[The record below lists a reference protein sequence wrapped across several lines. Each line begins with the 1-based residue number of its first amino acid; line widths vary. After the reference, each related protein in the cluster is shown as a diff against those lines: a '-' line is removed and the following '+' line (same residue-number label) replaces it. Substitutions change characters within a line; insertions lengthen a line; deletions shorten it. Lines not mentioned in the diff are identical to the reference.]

1 LLSVAVPTHRAQAS
15 DTLTLLN
22 VSYDATRD
30 MFTEVN
36 EVFTRQWR
44 ERTGDDLLIRQSH
57 GGSARQARAV
67 MEGLQADVVT
77 LGLAYDVD
85 AIAERTTLLP
95 TNWQTRLPHGS
106 CPAYSTIV
114 FLVRA
119 GNPKGIHDWSDL
131 LKPGVSVIT
140 PNPKTSGG
148 ARWNYLAAYG
158 WALRKHGGDTN
169 AATAFVEQLFRRVPL
184 MDIGARQSATT
195 FLQRRIGDVLIAWEN
210 EALMARDRL
219 APGRCEVVYPSV
231 SIRAEPV
238 AALVDGVVDRKGTR
252 AVATAYLEF
261 LFGNE
266 GQAIVARNGFRPSAP
281 PASDPPGAGPRL
293 PTLELFTVDEVFGGW
308 QKAHRDHFAD
318 KALFDQMT
326 RSRR

>member
-1 LLSVAVPTHRAQAS
+1 MLAE
-15 DTLTLLN
+15 
-22 VSYDATRD
+22 
-30 MFTEVN
+30 MN
-36 EVFTRQWR
+36 EAFSQHWE
-44 ERTGDDLLIRQSH
+44 ERTGGELVLRQSH
-57 GGSARQARAV
+57 GGSAKQARAV
-67 MEGLQADVVT
+67 MDGLQADVV
-77 LGLAYDVD
+77 LLALAYDVD
-85 AIAERTTLLP
+85 AIAARTTLIP

-119 GNPKGIHDWSDL
+119 GNPKGIHDWGDL
-131 LKPGVSVIT
+131 LKPGVSVVT

-158 WALRKHGGDTN
+158 WALRKHGGDVEVAN
-169 AATAFVEQLFRRVPL
+169 RFIEQLYRRVPL

-238 AALVDGVVDRKGTR
+238 AALVDGVVDLKGTR

-261 LFGNE
+261 LFSSE
-266 GQAIVARNGFRPSAP
+266 GQAIVVRNGFRPSVP
-281 PASDPPGAGPRL
+281 PASDTAGAGPQF
-293 PTLELFTVDEVFGGW
+293 PALELFTVDEVFGGW

-318 KALFDQMT
+318 QALFDQMT